1 MHIRTFEPKD
11 CDRIVEILKANQQY
25 GHPEIEGP
33 EAMRRVAECKAAEF
47 LVAEDQGQV
56 VGMIRGVFD
65 GSRAIIYIASVHPNY
80 QRRGIGR
87 ALVHAVA
94 RKFKERGAASLAV
107 VIPGEV
113 GFWSKLR
120 FRQTTRIMT
129 AYPIDAVF
137 EM

>member
-1 MHIRTFEPKD
+1 MHIRSFEPKD

-47 LVAEDQGQV
+47 LVAEDEGQV

-65 GSRAIIYIASVHPNY
+65 GSRAIIYIASVHPNC

-87 ALVHAVA
+87 ALVYAAA
-94 RKFKERGAASLAV
+94 RRFKERGASNLAV